1 MKQQKVWGWTE
12 MILDA
17 GTVQAHRITG
27 IAGGYCSRHYHD
39 FKHNLFL
46 LISGKLR
53 IESWNAH
60 GAAVSLDLSPGQA
73 CSIAPPIIHRFRVI
87 EPCVAIEIYFA
98 THGTVNPDD
107 ITRLDVGGIEQSP
120 AK

>member
-1 MKQQKVWGWTE
+1 MKQQKVWGQTE

-17 GTVQAHRITG
+17 GTIQVHRITG
-27 IAGGYCSRHYHD
+27 LRGGYCSRHYHD

-46 LISGKLR
+46 LIFGR
-53 IESWNAH
+53 MRVESWDQT
-60 GAAVSLDLSPGQA
+60 GAMSVVDLAPGDV
-73 CSIAPPIIHRFRVI
+73 CSIAPPTVHRFRVL
-87 EPCVAIEIYFA
+87 EPCVAIELYFA